1 MRTHPELSMLSADSQ
16 LPDSLTLDES
26 ALLAM
31 PESDYMG
38 REQLDHFRARLL
50 WMRAGLLL
58 HADATRAQLREH
70 EPVAD
75 PSDRA
80 TIEEENLLEQR
91 VRDRE
96 RKHLHKIEAAL
107 NRIDAGS
114 YGYCLE
120 SGEPIGL
127 RRLLVRPTA
136 EYCLEVQEVHERR
149 ERLHGL

>member
-1 MRTHPELSMLSADSQ
+1 
-16 LPDSLTLDES
+16 
-26 ALLAM
+26 
-31 PESDYMG
+31 
-38 REQLDHFRARLL
+38 
-50 WMRAGLLL
+50 MRAGLLL

-96 RKHLHKIEAAL
+96 RKHLRKIEAAL
-107 NRIDAGS
+107 NRIDAGT

-120 SGEPIGL
+120 TGEPIGL